1 MFSCLAYLGS
11 PVETGHTRLRGL
23 ARSKH
28 RSLLAPL
35 ASLAR
40 ARPGKTVLG
49 FTRSRLSLVSGSLA
63 TATAALTSLSFLSP
77 CSRARRRPLFRP
89 LVTTPRA
96 HGQARTALTSL
107 CRRPPHLLRCR
118 RREVPL
124 SWLLICFISSYAFI
138 CFARIALL
146 RPQSV
151 LSYE

>member
-1 MFSCLAYLGS
+1 MFGCLAQLGS
-11 PVETGHTRLRGL
+11 LAKAGHTRFRGL
-23 ARSKH
+23 ARSKR
-28 RSLLAPL
+28 RSHASLT
-35 ASLAR
+35 SLAR